1 MKSGINV
8 IIIILFTI
16 LFLYSCTDSD
26 DVIKKFETGTV
37 SDIEGNQYI
46 TVKIGDQWWIQEDLK
61 VTKLRT
67 GQSIPFFGEFDN
79 ELWSKTE
86 LPGYC
91 AGETGLLYNFYA
103 VQSNMIAPE
112 GWHVA
117 TDEDWK
123 KLESYLGMDSNE
135 LDGINWRGNGEGN
148 KLKQDYQESGWLP
161 YENNW
166 SNNESGFNALACGC
180 RLPDGRK
187 CSPSPAKQG
196 FWWSSSTFENKA
208 WFRNLDYK
216 KSGILR
222 YFVDKNYGM
231 SIRCVKD

>member
-8 IIIILFTI
+8 KIIIFFAI

-46 TVKIGDQWWIQEDLK
+46 TVKIGDQWWMQEDLK

-86 LPGYC
+86 LPAYC
-91 AGETGLLYNFYA
+91 TGETGHLYNFYA
-103 VQSNMIAPE
+103 IQSNTIAPE

-123 KLESYLGMDSNE
+123 KLESFLGMDPKE
-135 LDGINWRGNGEGN
+135 LDGINWREVMEKAIN
-148 KLKQDYQESGWLP
+148 
-161 YENNW
+161 
-166 SNNESGFNALACGC
+166 SNRIIRN
-180 RLPDGRK
+180 PDGSHMKTTGVTMKADLMHLPVDADCLMEESVVLRK
-187 CSPSPAKQG
+187 Q
-196 FWWSSSTFENKA
+196 NKV
-208 WFRNLDYK
+208 LVD
-216 KSGILR
+216 L
-222 YFVDKNYGM
+222 YFF
-231 SIRCVKD
+231 